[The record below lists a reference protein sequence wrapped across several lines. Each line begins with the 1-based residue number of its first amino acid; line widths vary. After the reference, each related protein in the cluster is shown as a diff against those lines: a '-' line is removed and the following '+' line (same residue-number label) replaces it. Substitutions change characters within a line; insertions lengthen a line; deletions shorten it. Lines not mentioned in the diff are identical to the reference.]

1 MIKPGIPSTNF
12 LPIEL
17 SRVVEPIKQN
27 VEIITGARP
36 GVSEISALSSTAT
49 LADVI
54 AKVNQILSR
63 INHSG

>member
-1 MIKPGIPSTNF
+1 MTKPGIPSTNS

-17 SRVVEPIKQN
+17 SRVIEPIKQN

-36 GVSEISALSSTAT
+36 GLKDLSSLSSTAT

-54 AKVNQILSR
+54 TKVNQILSR